1 MPTKGINFSS
11 TKHKANSSVFSSNPR
26 TAATRKWEHELGGLS
41 LALHRVNKAATV
53 ARGRAIAKVKSSSMY
68 AEANEDI
75 REKLLKEA
83 IDEVNRKRD
92 LKRAEAQREWIEL
105 YGEEDH
111 QDKNDEMK
119 QVNEEKEDGDE
130 GEDDKYSSISESID
144 GDEDA
149 NDGLEEGYDEEEDED
164 EDEED
169 DYSQAE
175 EDDGDGD
182 EEVVELSQEQQEAL
196 TNRLLELRAYQAHE
210 QEAFIAR
217 LEARAN
223 ARGALET
230 PDDYVF
236 GGDK

>member
-1 MPTKGINFSS
+1 M
-11 TKHKANSSVFSSNPR
+11 
-26 TAATRKWEHELGGLS
+26 
-41 LALHRVNKAATV
+41 
-53 ARGRAIAKVKSSSMY
+53 KVKMT
-68 AEANEDI
+68 NT
-75 REKLLKEA
+75 R
-83 IDEVNRKRD
+83 R
-92 LKRAEAQREWIEL
+92 
-105 YGEEDH
+105 
-111 QDKNDEMK
+111 
-119 QVNEEKEDGDE
+119 
-130 GEDDKYSSISESID
+130 ISESID

-175 EDDGDGD
+175 EDDGDGN

-196 TNRLLELRAYQAHE
+196 TNRFLELRAYQAHE

-223 ARGALET
+223 ARGALAT

>member
-1 MPTKGINFSS
+1 M
-11 TKHKANSSVFSSNPR
+11 
-26 TAATRKWEHELGGLS
+26 
-41 LALHRVNKAATV
+41 
-53 ARGRAIAKVKSSSMY
+53 KVKMT
-68 AEANEDI
+68 NT
-75 REKLLKEA
+75 R
-83 IDEVNRKRD
+83 R
-92 LKRAEAQREWIEL
+92 
-105 YGEEDH
+105 
-111 QDKNDEMK
+111 
-119 QVNEEKEDGDE
+119 
-130 GEDDKYSSISESID
+130 ISESID

-149 NDGLEEGYDEEEDED
+149 NDGLEEGYDE
-164 EDEED
+164 DEED
-169 DYSQAE
+169 DYSQGE

-196 TNRLLELRAYQAHE
+196 TNRLVELRAYQAHE